1 MALTQPRSMV
11 LQYVKNVILMGPQAN
26 ILYNG
31 RISEAELYFS
41 QFELSNQNDYSD
53 SDYLLD
59 VVNDEMN
66 ESFTRLVELTIFKWS
81 E

>member
-1 MALTQPRSMV
+1 MV

-41 QFELSNQNDYSD
+41 RFELSNQNDYSD

-66 ESFTRLVELTIFKWS
+66 KSFKRLVELTIFKWS